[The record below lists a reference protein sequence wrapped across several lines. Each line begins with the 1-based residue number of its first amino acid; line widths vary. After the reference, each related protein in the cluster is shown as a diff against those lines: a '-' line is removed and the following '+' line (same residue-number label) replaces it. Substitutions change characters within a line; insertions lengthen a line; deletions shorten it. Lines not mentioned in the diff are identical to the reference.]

1 MTQQIKLIYKDIHEH
16 YCSLELLQQL
26 YDKGMRYREWTDGA
40 FTLNSLAEKRFN
52 DGDVSYLKDA
62 VTYQI
67 VIEWLRINHGIWILV
82 LPQDRS
88 GVDFR
93 INESEYPSHALFFSI
108 IKYEKNYSC
117 KELINTSNDK
127 GKLFLH
133 FDTPQEAY
141 SAAFDYILKE
151 LI

>member
-1 MTQQIKLIYKDIHEH
+1 MTQQIKLINKDVHEH
-16 YCSLELLQQL
+16 YCSLELLQLL

-67 VIEWLRINHGIWILV
+67 VIEWLRINHGIWIYV
-82 LPQDRS
+82 LPYSTLFRPYAEEIIDKDRF
-88 GVDFR
+88 GKW
-93 INESEYPSHALFFSI
+93 EGH
-108 IKYEKNYSC
+108 KYN
-117 KELINTSNDK
+117 
-127 GKLFLH
+127 
-133 FDTPQEAY
+133 TPQEAY